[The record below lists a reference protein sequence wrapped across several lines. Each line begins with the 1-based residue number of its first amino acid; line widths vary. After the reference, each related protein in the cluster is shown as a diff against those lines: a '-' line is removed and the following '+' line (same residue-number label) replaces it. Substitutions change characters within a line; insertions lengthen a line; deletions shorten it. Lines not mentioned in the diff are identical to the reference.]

1 MKKILKNLKIGS
13 FIGIYIFEEEI
24 FSIGKILNI
33 SKDYLYLE
41 NYDINGEIIGIKIF
55 LINSIRRIILSSKY
69 INRLKEKNKDKG
81 NIKINDFKS
90 FNTFFS
96 LIIKNKITI
105 LVKMVDG
112 SSEAS
117 YLFSKKN
124 NIFHFNFLNDSFEV
138 NSDEVIYEDYIEE
151 IQILSKIDIILEK
164 KINKLKRIKM
174 YNGKF
179 YNGKVFYQDK
189 KFILFERKEEFS
201 TKSSFLIIQFEKVQ
215 EISESIEE
223 KKFKKINIKK
233 LITDKEM
240 ELYKIL
246 KIALRYNLLVSI
258 DNSNFTETKIGKIL
272 DLQKEI
278 LKFKEMDENENF
290 FQIIDINY
298 SDIEILQIINFS
310 N

>member
-81 NIKINDFKS
+81 NIKINDF
-90 FNTFFS
+90 
-96 LIIKNKITI
+96 IKNKITI

-201 TKSSFLIIQFEKVQ
+201 TKSSFLIIPFEKVQ

>member
-81 NIKINDFKS
+81 NIKINDLKS

-201 TKSSFLIIQFEKVQ
+201 TKSSFLIIPFEKVQ

>member
-1 MKKILKNLKIGS
+1 
-13 FIGIYIFEEEI
+13 
-24 FSIGKILNI
+24 
-33 SKDYLYLE
+33 
-41 NYDINGEIIGIKIF
+41 
-55 LINSIRRIILSSKY
+55 
-69 INRLKEKNKDKG
+69 
-81 NIKINDFKS
+81 
-90 FNTFFS
+90 
-96 LIIKNKITI
+96 
-105 LVKMVDG
+105 
-112 SSEAS
+112 
-117 YLFSKKN
+117 
-124 NIFHFNFLNDSFEV
+124 
-138 NSDEVIYEDYIEE
+138 
-151 IQILSKIDIILEK
+151 
-164 KINKLKRIKM
+164 M

-201 TKSSFLIIQFEKVQ
+201 TKSSFLIIPFEKIQ

>member
-96 LIIKNKITI
+96 LIIKNKMAI
-105 LVKMVDG
+105 LVKMVEG
-112 SSEAS
+112 SGQAPS
-117 YLFSKKN
+117 LFSKKN
-124 NIFHFNFLNDSFEV
+124 NILHFNFLNDSFEV

-201 TKSSFLIIQFEKVQ
+201 TKSSFLIIPFEKVQ

>member
-1 MKKILKNLKIGS
+1 M
-13 FIGIYIFEEEI
+13 
-24 FSIGKILNI
+24 NI

-201 TKSSFLIIQFEKVQ
+201 TKSSFLIIPFEKVQ

>member
-105 LVKMVDG
+105 LVTLVAG

-117 YLFSKKN
+117 YLFSTKN

-201 TKSSFLIIQFEKVQ
+201 TKSSFLIIPFEKVQ

>member
-41 NYDINGEIIGIKIF
+41 NYDTNGEIIGIKIF

-201 TKSSFLIIQFEKVQ
+201 TKSSFLIIPFEKVQ

>member
-138 NSDEVIYEDYIEE
+138 NSDKVIYEDYIEE

-201 TKSSFLIIQFEKVQ
+201 TKSSFLIIPFEKVQ

>member
-90 FNTFFS
+90 FNTLFS

-201 TKSSFLIIQFEKVQ
+201 TKSSFLIIPFEKVQ

>member
-179 YNGKVFYQDK
+179 YNGKVLYQDK

-201 TKSSFLIIQFEKVQ
+201 TKSSFLIIPFEKVQ

>member
-69 INRLKEKNKDKG
+69 INRLKEKNEDKG

-138 NSDEVIYEDYIEE
+138 NSDEVIYENYIEE

-201 TKSSFLIIQFEKVQ
+201 TKSSFLIIPFEKVQ

>member
-33 SKDYLYLE
+33 YKDYLYLE

-201 TKSSFLIIQFEKVQ
+201 TKSSFLIIPFEKVQ